1 VTPRRF
7 PRKAV
12 AATDSARLVAIEMAV
27 GGSTRQEVA
36 NRLRGEFGLEH
47 PDPVLDDV
55 FGPGSSPKTRMPW
68 AGW

>member
-1 VTPRRF
+1 L
-7 PRKAV
+7 

-36 NRLRGEFGLEH
+36 SRLRVEFGLER

-55 FGPGSSPKTRMPW
+55 FGPGSSPETRMPW
-68 AGW
+68 ASW